1 MARLQRQYD
10 AGYPE
15 ASATFMWL
23 VGDVIAGSYGPRRA
37 LRLDPLRTYLRR
49 GIIFAQGS
57 DYFVTPFPAR
67 YGLWASR
74 ARETLLGTY
83 GKTPWGTAE
92 SIGIRDA
99 LKSYTI
105 WAARQLFLETKIGS
119 LEEGKYADIAV
130 WDCDPYT
137 ASIDRLKDMGCQ
149 LTVFNARIV
158 YLREGTRITLS
169 RQADSA
175 RTRP

>member
-1 MARLQRQYD
+1 MTRELGQDAVTFPVTNELAR
-10 AGYPE
+10 
-15 ASATFMWL
+15 ASAGWRYRPAFR
-23 VGDVIAGSYGPRRA
+23 GSYADGRWPSLASGGSGARGRAFESRRA
-37 LRLDPLRTYLRR
+37 
-49 GIIFAQGS
+49 
-57 DYFVTPFPAR
+57 
-67 YGLWASR
+67 
-74 ARETLLGTY
+74 
-83 GKTPWGTAE
+83 
-92 SIGIRDA
+92 RDA

-149 LTVFNARIV
+149 LTVFNGRIV

>member
-1 MARLQRQYD
+1 LAL
-10 AGYPE
+10 ALALPSH
-15 ASATFMWL
+15 AA
-23 VGDVIAGSYGPRRA
+23 PREVC
-37 LRLDPLRTYLRR
+37 
-49 GIIFAQGS
+49 S
-57 DYFVTPFPAR
+57 
-67 YGLWASR
+67 
-74 ARETLLGTY
+74 
-83 GKTPWGTAE
+83 TPWGTAE

-105 WAARQLFLETKIGS
+105 WAARQLFLETQIGS

-149 LTVFNARIV
+149 LTVFNGRIV

>member
-1 MARLQRQYD
+1 VEEDRDAPLTFLAPSASVTLRQPRP
-10 AGYPE
+10 GKP
-15 ASATFMWL
+15 S
-23 VGDVIAGSYGPRRA
+23 GSIPSGP
-37 LRLDPLRTYLRR
+37 LRR

-57 DYFVTPFPAR
+57 DYFVTPFATR

-137 ASIDRLKDMGCQ
+137 ASIDCLKDMGCQ
-149 LTVFNARIV
+149 LTVFNGRIV